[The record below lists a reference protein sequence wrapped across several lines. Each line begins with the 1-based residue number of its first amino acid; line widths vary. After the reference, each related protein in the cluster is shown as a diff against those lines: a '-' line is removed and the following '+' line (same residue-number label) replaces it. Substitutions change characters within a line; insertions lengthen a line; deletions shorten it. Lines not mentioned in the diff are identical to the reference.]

1 MEEDTN
7 TEQKIVLEGQ
17 TGTIEGVATRRPGKT
32 LSGKVLSA
40 KMQESAIVLVTNF
53 VKHARYGKYI
63 RRRKKY
69 LVHNP
74 ENKHAPGESVTIA
87 SCRPL
92 SKRKHFI
99 IV

>member
-1 MEEDTN
+1 MDTQEEL
-7 TEQKIVLEGQ
+7 KIPSEEPAVPR
-17 TGTIEGVATRRPGKT
+17 VAVTARRPGKT
-32 LSGKVLSA
+32 LSGTVVSK
-40 KMQESAIVLVTNF
+40 KMQESAIVLVTSF

-63 RRRKKY
+63 RRRKKF

-74 ENKHAPGESVTIA
+74 GNQHAEGDAVMIA

-99 IV
+99 II